1 MNTTDSQLSTRTETA
16 LSEPSIP
23 QMLQAVVAGGVTEA
37 NVAVIEKM
45 LAIHE
50 RMKAKES
57 EQAFISSFHALQ
69 GDIPVIVATSIIPNR
84 GKYERFEDVMRV
96 VGPLLIRHGFSVSF
110 SNSSHENRI
119 TETCTLS
126 HISGHS
132 RQNSFTVRVGGKADS
147 ETQAD
152 CKAATTAKRNAL
164 LNALNI
170 VIRQDA
176 YQDEEDNA
184 MIEGGIITQA
194 EADEL
199 RCRVMSSGANE
210 LKFLEFAGAVAFEE
224 IKSSMLPQCREVL
237 ARREAK
243 QK

>member
-1 MNTTDSQLSTRTETA
+1 MSDSPTTLAMTGTS

-50 RMKAKES
+50 RMKTKEA
-57 EQAFISSFHALQ
+57 EQAFIASFHALQ
-69 GDIPVIVATSIIPNR
+69 GEIPVIVATSIIPNR
-84 GKYERFEDVMRV
+84 GKYEKFEDVMRV
-96 VGPLLIRHGFSVSF
+96 VGPLLVRHGFSVSF

-132 RQNSFTVRVGGKADS
+132 RQNSFTVRVGKADS

-164 LNALNI
+164 MNALNI

-184 MIEGGIITQA
+184 MVDGGIITQA

-210 LKFLEFAGAVAFEE
+210 LKFLEFAGAGSFEE